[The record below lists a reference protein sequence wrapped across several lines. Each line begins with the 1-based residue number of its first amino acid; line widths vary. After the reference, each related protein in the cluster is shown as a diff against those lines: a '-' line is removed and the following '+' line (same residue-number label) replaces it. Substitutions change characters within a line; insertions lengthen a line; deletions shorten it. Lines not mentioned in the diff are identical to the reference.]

1 MIFLPPIYVR
11 IYLNCGV
18 YSLVKPTPPSVPA
31 VETSPGSSAWQLG
44 LKLCQERLN
53 VRQVRGKL
61 NVEFSRLFTCTTAI
75 SRVCLTGDSRLC
87 RVVTLLPLLPFLL
100 LHVVLHQR
108 STPGDKTVIPRGRVP
123 LLLED

>member
-1 MIFLPPIYVR
+1 MEDGGWGMR
-11 IYLNCGV
+11 MEDG
-18 YSLVKPTPPSVPA
+18 
-31 VETSPGSSAWQLG
+31 GWRMG
-44 LKLCQERLN
+44 REREAGT
-53 VRQVRGKL
+53 RGCREDFP
-61 NVEFSRLFTCTTAI
+61 VM
-75 SRVCLTGDSRLC
+75 GDSRLC